1 MSAILGRTSESNGP
15 RLELIINDHVLPSN
29 ITIYQAIK
37 QYALHTDTDNET
49 DNESFANNEIW
60 SKVHTIVYRLQSTT
74 SSTATTSLN
83 KLNTQV
89 TMPTTTATTT
99 TTTEKRTTR
108 TSLLSA
114 LSSATT
120 STTSKSSKRTAAS
133 TTHDIINSQ
142 IISNTHFLDYLNN
155 TWKNELT
162 ISDLSIEAISLLRI
176 LNCLNRNWFLLYNN
190 FSNYSEIIQQY
201 AHTTQSFMINASEFV
216 NSKIAAKANRQ
227 LQDPLVIMTGHLPK
241 WLPELIITCGYLFP
255 FETRLMFFYASSFDR
270 DRAMQKLLDTNSEI
284 GNNNTND
291 GANSSERLVPKLER
305 KKKTIIRESDI
316 FKQSETILNE
326 FGKSKALLE
335 IQYENEVGTGLGP
348 TLEFYAL
355 VSLEMQKVDYELWRG
370 EKVKISTATGA
381 NQNSYF
387 YYSPSGLFPAPLAKN
402 AKQHHVNKIRNKFK
416 FFGKFVAK
424 AIMDFRILDI
434 QLSVVFHKWLI
445 LPSSLN
451 EYDIK
456 YVDSVLYR
464 SMESLKEYLIKH
476 KTLVNKQLLCQSTAV
491 DVEISNLDK
500 AVRDLDLDFTLPGY
514 CSIELK
520 KNGKDILVNLY
531 NLEEYLKVNF
541 VHLFNYFYTNIL
553 YSKVNYTMD
562 IN

>member
-1 MSAILGRTSESNGP
+1 M
-15 RLELIINDHVLPSN
+15 
-29 ITIYQAIK
+29 
-37 QYALHTDTDNET
+37 
-49 DNESFANNEIW
+49 
-60 SKVHTIVYRLQSTT
+60 
-74 SSTATTSLN
+74 
-83 KLNTQV
+83 
-89 TMPTTTATTT
+89 
-99 TTTEKRTTR
+99 
-108 TSLLSA
+108 
-114 LSSATT
+114 
-120 STTSKSSKRTAAS
+120 
-133 TTHDIINSQ
+133 
-142 IISNTHFLDYLNN
+142 
-155 TWKNELT
+155 T
-162 ISDLSIEAISLLRI
+162 ISDLSIDAISLLRI
-176 LNCLNRNWFLLYNN
+176 LNCLNRNWYLLYNK
-190 FSNYSEIIQQY
+190 FSKYAQIIQHY
-201 AHTTQSFMINASEFV
+201 AHTTQSFMMNASEFV

-241 WLPELIITCGYLFP
+241 WLPELIKSCAYLFP

-270 DRAMQKLLDTNSEI
+270 DRAMQKLLDSNTEM
-284 GNNNTND
+284 GNNTSD

-305 KKKTIIRESDI
+305 KKKTIIRDSDI

-326 FGKSKALLE
+326 LGKSKALLE

-370 EKVKISTATGA
+370 EKIKISTATGA

-387 YYSPSGLFPAPLAKN
+387 FYSPNGLFPAPLAKN

-445 LPSSLN
+445 DQTSLN
-451 EYDIK
+451 DYDIK

-464 SMESLKEYLIKH
+464 SMESLKEYSIKH
-476 KTLVNKQLLCQSTAV
+476 KALVNKQLLCNKESVVVV

-500 AVRDLDLDFTLPGY
+500 AVRELDLDFTLPGY
-514 CSIELK
+514 SSIELK

-531 NLEEYLKVNF
+531 NLEDYLKVF
-541 VHLFNYFYTNIL
+541 YILSFFTIISHSFINYE
-553 YSKVNYTMD
+553 VNYTMD
-562 IN
+562 VN